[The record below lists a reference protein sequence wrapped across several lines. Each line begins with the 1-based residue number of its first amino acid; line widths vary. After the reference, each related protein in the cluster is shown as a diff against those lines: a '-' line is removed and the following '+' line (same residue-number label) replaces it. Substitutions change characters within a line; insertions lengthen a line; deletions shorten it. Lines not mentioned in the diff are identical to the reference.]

1 MEEKRQLI
9 KLAYEQTKFSYAP
22 YSGFCVGAA
31 LLAESGK
38 IYLGSNVEN
47 ASFGAGI
54 CAERSAFGS
63 AVSGGETSFL
73 AIAVA
78 GGRKGKDGVL
88 MPAGECVPCGICLQV
103 MEEFCGGDFR
113 ILLAEGEDG
122 PIKERR
128 LNELLP
134 FGFGKTILKPGQNS

>member
-9 KLAYEQTKFSYAP
+9 RLAYEQTKCSYAP

-31 LLAESGK
+31 LLGESGK

-54 CAERSAFGS
+54 CAERSAFS
-63 AVSGGETSFL
+63 RAVSDGETSFR

-78 GGRKGKDGVL
+78 GRKRGKNGTLV
-88 MPAGECVPCGICLQV
+88 PAGECVPCGICLQV
-103 MEEFCGGDFR
+103 MEEFCGREFR
-113 ILLAEGEDG
+113 IFLAEGEEE

-128 LNELLP
+128 LGELLP
-134 FGFGKTILKPGQNS
+134 FGFGKTILEAGQNS